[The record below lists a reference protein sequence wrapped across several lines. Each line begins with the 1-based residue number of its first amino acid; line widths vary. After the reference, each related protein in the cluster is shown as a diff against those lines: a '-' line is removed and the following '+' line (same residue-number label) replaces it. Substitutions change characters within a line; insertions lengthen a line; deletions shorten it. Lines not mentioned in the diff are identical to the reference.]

1 MIRLLFAVMLAFA
14 ASAFAQPFPKGP
26 ITLVIPVAP
35 GDATT
40 LPGGLWARSSRAC
53 SRCRWWR

>member
-35 GDATT
+35 GDATDIAGRI
-40 LPGGLWARSSRAC
+40 LRQVFDSWADTA
-53 SRCRWWR
+53 